1 MPDPGAPARRR
12 AVPLIGR
19 EGECARLDQ
28 LVAEVQSGQSQA
40 LLVHGQAGVGKTALL
55 EYLAGRGTD
64 GACRVLTAAGVQSE
78 MELAFAGLHQLCWP
92 LRDLMG
98 SLPGPQ
104 RDALSTTFGLG
115 EGAVPDRFLVG
126 LAVLSLLADAAA
138 GQPLVCVIDD
148 EQWLDRAS
156 AQALALVARRLG
168 AESVGLVFGARTVSA
183 ELAGLPEMVVAG
195 LAPEDARTLLRTTL
209 AVTVGAAVVDQII
222 EETGGNPLALLELPK
237 GLTAGEL
244 SAGFGVLGV
253 RGLSASIEAS
263 FRRRADDL
271 PPDARRLLLLA
282 GAEPVGDPALLWR
295 AAGPLGIATT
305 AAPPVEEAGLVEFGA
320 RVRFRHPLVRS
331 AVYQAASPQERR
343 QVHGALAEAIDP
355 ALDPDRRAWHRAHA
369 VLGPDE
375 DVAAELERS
384 AERAQARG
392 GVAAAAAF
400 LERATSLTA
409 DPARRANR
417 ALAAAHAKVEAG
429 AVRESADL
437 LAMAEAGPLGEHE
450 RAHAS
455 LVHAMLAF
463 TTRSIGEATAEM
475 LEVANRLAPLDVAL
489 ARRTFLDTIG
499 MALTADR
506 FASPGADLATVA
518 RAAAALP
525 APEPHRQ
532 ADLLLDGFAA
542 LFGRG
547 YAAGVPILREA
558 LTADVGHLTPFEQ
571 LQWVDMAFTAASY
584 IWDHDGWMALT
595 DRCISLA
602 REVGESS
609 RIPIALGSR
618 AQALAFAGDLAAAAP
633 LVEEAQVASE
643 VTWFPL
649 SPYGALVVA
658 AVRGDESKATELI
671 TAALRE
677 APVRG
682 EGVAVSVAEWANA
695 VLNNGLGRYQ
705 EALAAGERA
714 SEHRPSVGFQGWAIA
729 EVIEAASRSGVW
741 GTAKEAH
748 RRLAELAA
756 ASGSEWALGVEAR
769 SHALL
774 RTGDKAE
781 ALYRESSARLE
792 RTHVRM
798 ELARAHLLYGE
809 WLRRERRR
817 ADAREQLRTA
827 LGMFDAI
834 GMEAFAERARL
845 ELRATGETA
854 RKRSVETN
862 RDLTP
867 REAQIATMASEGLS
881 NVEIGTRLFIS
892 AHTVEYHLR
901 KVFTKL
907 EINSRWSLRDSLK
920 SDGVASSD
928 T

>member
-1 MPDPGAPARRR
+1 MPDVGAPTRGR
-12 AVPLIGR
+12 AVRLIGR
-19 EGECARLDQ
+19 EDECARLDQ

-40 LLVHGQAGVGKTALL
+40 LVVNGEAGVGKTALL

-64 GACRVLTAAGVQSE
+64 ATCRVLTAAGVQSE

-92 LRDLMG
+92 LRDRMDF
-98 SLPGPQ
+98 LPGPQ

-126 LAVLSLLADAAA
+126 LAVLSLLAEAAA
-138 GQPLVCVIDD
+138 GQPLVCVVDD

-156 AQALALVARRLG
+156 AQVLAFVARRLG

-183 ELAGLPEMVVAG
+183 ELAGLPEMVVVG
-195 LAPEDARTLLRTTL
+195 LAPEDARTLLRTAL

-244 SAGFGVLGV
+244 AAGFGALGV

-263 FRRRADDL
+263 FRRRAEDL

-295 AAGPLGIATT
+295 AAGPLGIGTT
-305 AAPPVEEAGLVEFGA
+305 AASPVEAAGLVEFGP

-331 AVYQAASPQERR
+331 AVYQSASPQDRR
-343 QVHGALAEAIDP
+343 QAHGALADATDP

-392 GVAAAAAF
+392 GAAAAAAF
-400 LERATSLTA
+400 FERAMSLTT
-409 DPARRANR
+409 DPVRRANR

-429 AVRESADL
+429 AVQEAADL
-437 LAMAEAGPLGEHE
+437 LAIAEAGPLGEHE
-450 RAHAS
+450 RAHAA

-463 TTRSIGEATAEM
+463 TTRSIGEATAEL
-475 LEVANRLAPLDVAL
+475 LEAAKRLAPVDVAL
-489 ARRTFLDTIG
+489 ARRAFLDAIG

-506 FASPGADLATVA
+506 FAGPGADLTAVA
-518 RAAAALP
+518 RAADAVLS
-525 APEPHRQ
+525 APEPRRQ
-532 ADLLLDGFAA
+532 ADLLLDGFVA

-547 YAAGVPILREA
+547 YEAGVPILREA
-558 LTADVGHLTPFEQ
+558 LTADVGHLPAFEQ

-602 REVGESS
+602 RDVGESS

-618 AQALAFAGDLAAAAP
+618 AQALAFAGDLAAAVP

-658 AVRGDESKATELI
+658 AVSGDERKATGLI
-671 TAALRE
+671 TAALRD
-677 APVRG
+677 APLRG
-682 EGVAVSVAEWANA
+682 EGVAVGVAEWANA

-714 SEHRPSVGFQGWAIA
+714 SGHRLNVGFPAWAIA
-729 EVIEAASRSGVW
+729 EVIEAAARSGMW
-741 GTAKEAH
+741 ETATEAH
-748 RRLAELAA
+748 HRLAEIAT
-756 ASGSEWALGVEAR
+756 ASGSDWALGVEAR
-769 SHALL
+769 SRALL
-774 RTGDKAE
+774 RTGEEAE
-781 ALYRESSARLE
+781 GLYRESIARLG

-817 ADAREQLRTA
+817 ADARDQLRTA
-827 LGMFDAI
+827 FEDARRD
-834 GMEAFAERARL
+834 GH
-845 ELRATGETA
+845 G
-854 RKRSVETN
+854 SV
-862 RDLTP
+862 R
-867 REAQIATMASEGLS
+867 
-881 NVEIGTRLFIS
+881 
-892 AHTVEYHLR
+892 
-901 KVFTKL
+901 
-907 EINSRWSLRDSLK
+907 
-920 SDGVASSD
+920 
-928 T
+928 